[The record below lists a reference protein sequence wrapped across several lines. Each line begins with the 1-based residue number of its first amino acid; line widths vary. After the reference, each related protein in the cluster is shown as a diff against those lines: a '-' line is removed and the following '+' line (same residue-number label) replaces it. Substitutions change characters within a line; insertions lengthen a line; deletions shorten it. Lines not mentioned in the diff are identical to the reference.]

1 MAAHA
6 PVVSWCVSRRLTGL
20 GSLCWL
26 GCVLKAEGEQHKM
39 EQKCTALSE
48 ASSCTEFVAIPAVKA
63 NPVVS
68 PEDGETALPK
78 GMDRGRQE

>member
-1 MAAHA
+1 
-6 PVVSWCVSRRLTGL
+6 
-20 GSLCWL
+20 
-26 GCVLKAEGEQHKM
+26 M